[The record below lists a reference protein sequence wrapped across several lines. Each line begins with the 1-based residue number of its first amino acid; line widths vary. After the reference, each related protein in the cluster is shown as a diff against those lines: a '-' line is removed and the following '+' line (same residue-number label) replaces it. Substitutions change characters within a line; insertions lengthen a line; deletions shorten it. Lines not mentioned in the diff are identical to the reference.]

1 MFKIENDLD
10 GFYQWDLDRIIIV
23 EDDTINQVHFSNRTS
38 EISLVVDVLTNE
50 DGIRYANVPNV
61 LLMEVWD
68 LIVYAWDINH
78 TKFEEKYKIHKRTKP
93 SDYVYTETE
102 VYTYRKLENRLDEIE
117 SKGISDEQLQRNLE
131 AYFEEYPIEVPSV
144 DLTGYAT
151 ETYVNDYVD
160 LAISGVNIPTVDLS
174 GYALK
179 SEIPTIPTDVSAFN
193 NDVGYLTQHQDL
205 SDYAK
210 LTDIP
215 DVSGYQTETQV
226 NDLIDIAL
234 SNIDVAEDGEY

>member
-1 MFKIENDLD
+1 MFKLIDELD

-23 EDDTINQVHFSNRTS
+23 EDDTVNQVHFSNRTS

-50 DGIRYANVPNV
+50 DGTRYAPVPNV

-68 LIVYAWDINH
+68 LIVYAWDVNH

-102 VYTYRKLENRLDEIE
+102 VYTYRKLEDRLDEIE

-131 AYFEEYPIEVPSV
+131 AYFEEYPIEVPEV

-151 ETYVNDYVD
+151 EIYVTDSIEN
-160 LAISGVNIPTVDLS
+160 AINSLDIPSV
-174 GYALK
+174 
-179 SEIPTIPTDVSAFN
+179 PTNVSAFN
-193 NDVGYLTQHQDL
+193 NDVGYLTEHQDL
-205 SDYAK
+205 TEYAK
-210 LTDIP
+210 KSDIVATD
-215 DVSGYQTETQV
+215 
-226 NDLIDIAL
+226 L
-234 SNIDVAEDGEY
+234 SNYYTKTEVDSVIDDKIEIQLGVIENGTY